1 MLAKSFKWIY
11 SKVCL
16 CRICPGVAKRRII
29 RERRKLRQLAR
40 AVSVHRTSS
49 RIFVVMLSIS
59 TQLQLHN
66 MESARGSS
74 STSYSSTSKSSTNS
88 SSSSGSSDYTKS
100 SVQTSSVLDVPYS
113 DSDSDIEREIRGS
126 TDEIT
131 VPLTVCVFV
140 MVR

>member
-1 MLAKSFKWIY
+1 MTFPL
-11 SKVCL
+11 L
-16 CRICPGVAKRRII
+16 
-29 RERRKLRQLAR
+29 
-40 AVSVHRTSS
+40 
-49 RIFVVMLSIS
+49 
-59 TQLQLHN
+59 QLQMHN

-74 STSYSSTSKSSTNS
+74 STTYSSNSNS
-88 SSSSGSSDYTKS
+88 SSNSSSSSDYTKS
-100 SVQTSSVLDVPYS
+100 SEQTSSVLDVPYS

>member
-1 MLAKSFKWIY
+1 MDLLQGLSLSHLSRRSQKAHNTRTTKVAPTSKSGRCASI
-11 SKVCL
+11 L
-16 CRICPGVAKRRII
+16 CFNEELYYIC
-29 RERRKLRQLAR
+29 
-40 AVSVHRTSS
+40 SC
-49 RIFVVMLSIS
+49 F
-59 TQLQLHN
+59 QLQMHN

-74 STSYSSTSKSSTNS
+74 STTSSSNSSTNS
-88 SSSSGSSDYTKS
+88 SSSSDYTRS
-100 SVQTSSVLDVPYS
+100 SGQTSSVLDVPYS